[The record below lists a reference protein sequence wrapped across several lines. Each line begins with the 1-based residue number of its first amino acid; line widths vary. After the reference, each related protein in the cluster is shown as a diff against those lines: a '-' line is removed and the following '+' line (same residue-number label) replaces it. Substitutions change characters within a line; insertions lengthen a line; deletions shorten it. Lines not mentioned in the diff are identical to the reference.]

1 MQHAEFVME
10 FRKLCEGFSYRPSPQ
25 QMEAFFERLRHVQY
39 PDFREAVTS
48 LLCAPR
54 FPQGIEPILQACD
67 VAQAWRRKLA
77 VQQERAQA
85 ETWGKASS
93 RTSSASMDARYAA
106 FRIGLLAGRG
116 DTRGIIERHAFGLAE
131 WFMDADNA
139 AWAMTQPMSAECGF
153 HKTVHTLFDCLKDEV
168 AYWDLRHNGFCERHA
183 QVRVVGVERKESP
196 VCRGCAA
203 VKLVTVHD

>member
-1 MQHAEFVME
+1 MQHSEFTME
-10 FRKLCEGFSYRPSPQ
+10 FRRLCEGFSYEPRPAQ
-25 QMEAFFERLRHVQY
+25 VEAFFDRLKHVQY

-54 FPQGIEPILQACD
+54 FPQSIEAILQACET
-67 VAQAWRRKLA
+67 AQEWRRKASLA
-77 VQQERAQA
+77 REKKQA
-85 ETWGKASS
+85 ESWGRS
-93 RTSSASMDARYAA
+93 RAPQSMDRDEQYHD
-106 FRIGLLAGRG
+106 FRMGLLSGRG

-139 AWAMTQPMSAECGF
+139 AWAKTQPMSAECGY

-183 QVRVVGVERKESP
+183 QKRVLGFERQESP
-196 VCRGCAA
+196 PCRGCAA
-203 VKLVTVHD
+203 VKLVKVMA